1 MTNDCEPMSHSP
13 STEPDPGALT
23 PEAPV
28 SRRWIGAFTLAW
40 FGYWMASLV
49 PLQLLLPSQFQA
61 LSPADK
67 VRDLA
72 ITNGVAGVVALITL
86 PVFGALCD
94 RTISRFG
101 RRRLWI
107 AGGAFVC
114 AVSVSLV
121 GEQTSTIGVVFW
133 WAVATAGASAMMGGL
148 TAVIADRV
156 PERQRGI
163 LSGAIYGPQALG
175 VVIGIAAVTLFSLQ
189 LRTAYQL
196 LGIALVLCAVPF
208 IWIHRERRGMRT
220 PALTFR
226 AILGG
231 LWVNPRRHPEFG
243 WAFGSRTLVNLANS
257 LGTCYM
263 LFFLTDGLR
272 MKDPEESLLIVTLVY
287 LAAALIFTYVAGALS
302 DRTGRQRGILIIAG
316 LAQAVAAAILVFVPA
331 FGTTIIAAAFIGGGF
346 GASMSVGQAVVTR
359 VLPDAENR
367 AKDLGIMNVG
377 LVVPTTIAPLIAA
390 VLITVSGGYTA
401 LFVATAVCAVGGVW
415 MVTRLRTIR

>member
-1 MTNDCEPMSHSP
+1 MPHPPITA
-13 STEPDPGALT
+13 PDPGALI

-28 SRRWIGAFTLAW
+28 SRRWIAAFTLAW

-61 LSPADK
+61 LNPGDK

-72 ITNGVAGVVALITL
+72 ITNGVAGVVALVTL

-107 AGGAFVC
+107 AGGAFVGAL
-114 AVSVSLV
+114 AVALV
-121 GEQTSTIGVVFW
+121 GEQTSTGGVVLW

-163 LSGAIYGPQALG
+163 LSSAIYGPQALG
-175 VVIGIAAVTLFSLQ
+175 VVIGIAAVTLFALQ

-196 LGIALVLCAVPF
+196 LGIALVLCAIPF
-208 IWIHRERRGMRT
+208 VWIHRERRGMRT
-220 PALTFR
+220 PPLTLS
-226 AILGG
+226 AIASG
-231 LWVNPRRHPEFG
+231 LWVNPRRHPEFA

-263 LFFLTDGLR
+263 LFFLTDGLQL
-272 MKDPEESLLIVTLVY
+272 DSPEDALLIVTLVY
-287 LAAALIFTYVAGALS
+287 LAAALAFTYLAGLYS
-302 DRTGRQRGILIIAG
+302 DRTGRQRGVLIIAG
-316 LAQAVAAAILVFVPA
+316 LAQALAAALLVFAPSFVMA
-331 FGTTIIAAAFIGGGF
+331 IIAAAFIGGGF

-367 AKDLGIMNVG
+367 AKDLGIMNIG

-390 VLITVSGGYTA
+390 ILITTSGGYTL
-401 LFVATAVCAVGGVW
+401 LFAATAVFALGGVW
-415 MVTRLRTIR
+415 MITRLKSIR

>member
-1 MTNDCEPMSHSP
+1 MPHPPITA
-13 STEPDPGALT
+13 PDPGALI
-23 PEAPV
+23 PETPV
-28 SRRWIGAFTLAW
+28 SRRWIAAFTLAW

-61 LSPADK
+61 LNPGDK

-72 ITNGVAGVVALITL
+72 ITNGVAGVVALVTL

-107 AGGAFVC
+107 AGGAFVGAL
-114 AVSVSLV
+114 AVALV
-121 GEQTSTIGVVFW
+121 GEQTSTGGVVLW

-163 LSGAIYGPQALG
+163 LSSAIYGPQALG
-175 VVIGIAAVTLFSLQ
+175 VVIGIAAVTLFALQ

-196 LGIALVLCAVPF
+196 LGIALVLCAIPF
-208 IWIHRERRGMRT
+208 VWIHRERRGMRT
-220 PALTFR
+220 PPLTLS
-226 AILGG
+226 AIASG
-231 LWVNPRRHPEFG
+231 LWVNPRRHPEFA

-263 LFFLTDGLR
+263 LFFLTDGLQ
-272 MKDPEESLLIVTLVY
+272 MDSPEDALLIVTLVY
-287 LAAALIFTYVAGALS
+287 LAAALAFTYLAGLYS
-302 DRTGRQRGILIIAG
+302 DRTGRQRGVLIIAG
-316 LAQAVAAAILVFVPA
+316 LAQALAAALLVFAPSFVMA
-331 FGTTIIAAAFIGGGF
+331 IIAAAFIGGGF

-367 AKDLGIMNVG
+367 AKDLGIMNIG

-390 VLITVSGGYTA
+390 ILITTSGGYTL
-401 LFVATAVCAVGGVW
+401 LFAATAVFALGGVW
-415 MVTRLRTIR
+415 MITRLKSIR

>member
-1 MTNDCEPMSHSP
+1 MMPHPPITA
-13 STEPDPGALT
+13 PDPGALI
-23 PEAPV
+23 PETPV
-28 SRRWIGAFTLAW
+28 SRRWIAAFTLAW

-61 LSPADK
+61 LNPGDK

-72 ITNGVAGVVALITL
+72 ITNGVAGVVALVTL

-107 AGGAFVC
+107 AGGAFVGAL
-114 AVSVSLV
+114 AVALV
-121 GEQTSTIGVVFW
+121 GEQTSTGGVVLW

-163 LSGAIYGPQALG
+163 LSSAIYGPQALG
-175 VVIGIAAVTLFSLQ
+175 VVIGIAAVTLFALQ

-196 LGIALVLCAVPF
+196 LGIALVLCAIPF
-208 IWIHRERRGMRT
+208 VWIHRERRGMRT
-220 PALTFR
+220 PPLTFS
-226 AILGG
+226 AIASG
-231 LWVNPRRHPEFG
+231 LWVNPRRHPEFA

-263 LFFLTDGLR
+263 LFFLTDGLQ
-272 MKDPEESLLIVTLVY
+272 MDSPEDALLIVTLVY
-287 LAAALIFTYVAGALS
+287 LAAALAFTYLAGLYS
-302 DRTGRQRGILIIAG
+302 DRTGRQRGVLIIAG
-316 LAQAVAAAILVFVPA
+316 LAQALAAALLVFAPSFVMA
-331 FGTTIIAAAFIGGGF
+331 IIAAAFIGGGF

-367 AKDLGIMNVG
+367 AKDLGIMNIG

-390 VLITVSGGYTA
+390 ILITTSGGYTL
-401 LFVATAVCAVGGVW
+401 LFAATAVFALGGVW
-415 MVTRLRTIR
+415 MITRLRSIR

>member
-1 MTNDCEPMSHSP
+1 MMPHPPITA
-13 STEPDPGALT
+13 PDPGALI

-28 SRRWIGAFTLAW
+28 SRRWIAAFTLAW

-61 LSPADK
+61 LNPGDK

-72 ITNGVAGVVALITL
+72 ITNGVAGVVALVTL

-107 AGGAFVC
+107 AGGAFVGAL
-114 AVSVSLV
+114 AVALV
-121 GEQTSTIGVVFW
+121 GEQTSTGGVVLW

-163 LSGAIYGPQALG
+163 LSSAIYGPQALG
-175 VVIGIAAVTLFSLQ
+175 VVIGIAAVTLFALQ

-196 LGIALVLCAVPF
+196 LGIALVLCAIPF
-208 IWIHRERRGMRT
+208 VWIHRERRGMRT
-220 PALTFR
+220 PPLTLS
-226 AILGG
+226 AIASG
-231 LWVNPRRHPEFG
+231 LWVNPRRHPEFA

-263 LFFLTDGLR
+263 LFFLTDGLQL
-272 MKDPEESLLIVTLVY
+272 DSPEDALLIVTLVY
-287 LAAALIFTYVAGALS
+287 LAAALAFTYLAGLYS
-302 DRTGRQRGILIIAG
+302 DRTGRQRGVLIIAG
-316 LAQAVAAAILVFVPA
+316 LAQALAAALLVFAPSFVMA
-331 FGTTIIAAAFIGGGF
+331 IIAAAFIGGGF

-367 AKDLGIMNVG
+367 AKDLGIMNIG

-390 VLITVSGGYTA
+390 ILITTSGGYTL
-401 LFVATAVCAVGGVW
+401 LFAATAVFALGGVW
-415 MVTRLRTIR
+415 MITRLKSIR

>member
-1 MTNDCEPMSHSP
+1 MMPHPPITA
-13 STEPDPGALT
+13 PDPGALI
-23 PEAPV
+23 PETPV
-28 SRRWIGAFTLAW
+28 SGRWISAFTLAW

-61 LSPADK
+61 LNPGDK

-72 ITNGVAGVVALITL
+72 ITNGVAGVVALVTL

-107 AGGAFVC
+107 AGGAFVGAL
-114 AVSVSLV
+114 AVALV
-121 GEQTSTIGVVFW
+121 GEQTSTGGVVLW

-163 LSGAIYGPQALG
+163 LSSAIYGPQALG
-175 VVIGIAAVTLFSLQ
+175 VVIGIAAVTLFALQ

-196 LGIALVLCAVPF
+196 LGIALVLCAIPF
-208 IWIHRERRGMRT
+208 VWIHRERRGMRT
-220 PALTFR
+220 PPLTFS
-226 AILGG
+226 AIASG
-231 LWVNPRRHPEFG
+231 LWVNPRRHPEFA

-263 LFFLTDGLR
+263 LFFLTDGLQ
-272 MKDPEESLLIVTLVY
+272 MDSPEDALLIVTLVY
-287 LAAALIFTYVAGALS
+287 LAAALAFTYLAGLYS
-302 DRTGRQRGILIIAG
+302 DRTGRQRGVLIIAG
-316 LAQAVAAAILVFVPA
+316 LAQALAAALLVFAPSFVMA
-331 FGTTIIAAAFIGGGF
+331 IIAAAFIGGGF

-367 AKDLGIMNVG
+367 AKDLGIMNIG

-390 VLITVSGGYTA
+390 ILITTSGGYTL
-401 LFVATAVCAVGGVW
+401 LFVATAVFALGGVW
-415 MVTRLRTIR
+415 MITRLKSIR